1 MFVKIIQNLAVP
13 SGSTEGGEVI
23 DTSAWNKSYIQFAAL
38 DGIAGTGSFAITSI
52 SDFDAQGGQT
62 DKPYD
67 QSFIYIASASC
78 AENNISTLSIP
89 SIVAKWGRF
98 TFEATSG
105 STPSTTGSVLTAL
118 AFSDRG

>member
-23 DTSAWNKSYIQFAAL
+23 DTSAWNKSFIQFAAL
-38 DGIAGTGSFAITSI
+38 DGISGTGSFAITNVSE
-52 SDFDAQGGQT
+52 FDAQGGQT
-62 DKPYD
+62 DVPFD

-78 AENNISTLSIP
+78 EEGNVSVMSIP

-98 TFEATSG
+98 SFEATSG
-105 STPSTTGSVLTAL
+105 STPSTTGSVLVAVGL
-118 AFSDRG
+118 SDRG